1 MRKQNIAIILA
12 VLFAVAFISGIIV
25 STYEIFPHPILKF
38 IEHAFTNDTD
48 VLYYQNDVNSLIHI
62 NNESS
67 ITKTRNDLI
76 KFIFNQPCSYP
87 GPWSINK
94 LLPVASAIAL
104 TRPNSDPATRIS
116 PLRNLPP

>member
-1 MRKQNIAIILA
+1 MRKQNIAIILT

-38 IEHAFTNDTD
+38 IEHVFTNDTD

-67 ITKTRNDLI
+67 IRLHS
-76 KFIFNQPCSYP
+76 Q
-87 GPWSINK
+87 
-94 LLPVASAIAL
+94 
-104 TRPNSDPATRIS
+104 RM
-116 PLRNLPP
+116 LRGILRKMVIRK